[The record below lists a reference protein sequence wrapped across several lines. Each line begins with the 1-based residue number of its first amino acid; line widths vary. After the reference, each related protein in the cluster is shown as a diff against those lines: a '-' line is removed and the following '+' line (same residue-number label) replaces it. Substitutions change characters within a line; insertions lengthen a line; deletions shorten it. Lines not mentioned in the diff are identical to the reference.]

1 LDETKPYEELHI
13 IQGSWAVGAFDF
25 NPQQA
30 SARPRKYVTKIIR
43 PDGFVIS
50 AGVADKYG
58 VSQERALAEGLP
70 LREVLKEMLDD
81 VYFETRSKGRLCM
94 HHLEHEGRVVDAEL
108 RRAGLDSKC
117 WQQICSNGLCSMNP
131 HLSQWIFDMQG
142 PPLKSKSMSFDR
154 ITTKLLGEKALRMQ
168 AGEKRWLV
176 TRKLHQQ
183 VHKHKA
189 DLALTFDKRQKLEA
203 HNQQP
208 IQDNNDPPP
217 A

>member
-1 LDETKPYEELHI
+1 
-13 IQGSWAVGAFDF
+13 
-25 NPQQA
+25 
-30 SARPRKYVTKIIR
+30 
-43 PDGFVIS
+43 VIS